1 MYILNGVNSP
11 AAFTCHTGRGESTV
25 DYVLCNKTMLQ
36 VKHTSLEDINITD
49 HDLLSTYIP
58 LSHDSQKSYKD
69 SANEEDDSTGP
80 QAEKRAGHPR
90 KEMPETMEKI
100 E

>member
-36 VKHTSLEDINITD
+36 VKHTSMEDNNITD
-49 HDLLSTYIP
+49 HDLLSTSIP
-58 LSHDSQKSYKD
+58 LSHDHQKSCKD
-69 SANEEDDSTGP
+69 NANVESDSTGL

-90 KEMPETMEKI
+90 KEMPETREKR